1 MHVNVSQIYI
11 DISIICIKFIRH
23 YLSVYCYWTCKSN
36 KQQDVPKQSKRKR
49 EFSSDDMSKGV
60 ARARQFLEEFSNL
73 PLDKMDLKE
82 ALQQVSQL
90 RDGLKK
96 DAVDSNWLQQFL

>member
-1 MHVNVSQIYI
+1 MYECMHIHVHKDTHIMFYMSLLIIILPIGFEYTLYTQIP
-11 DISIICIKFIRH
+11 
-23 YLSVYCYWTCKSN
+23 L
-36 KQQDVPKQSKRKR
+36 KRKR

-60 ARARQFLEEFSNL
+60 ERARQFLEEFSNL
-73 PLDKMDLKE
+73 PLDKMDLRE

>member
-1 MHVNVSQIYI
+1 MHVGTQVMFYMSLLIIILPFGFEYTLYTQI
-11 DISIICIKFIRH
+11 
-23 YLSVYCYWTCKSN
+23 
-36 KQQDVPKQSKRKR
+36 PSKRKR